1 MFCKNCGNELKN
13 KENICSKCGYEVST
27 GMIKNNVNKQKQQ
40 CKSCVRDITDE
51 EYNEYHGYCR
61 RCYEEFQR
69 NKKNDNK
76 GNNVKTFNVI
86 LKIAVY
92 IVAIIVVY
100 MFFDGAEGIRNAARN
115 MSNLRSVSGE
125 TIAEAYYQYY
135 GKFLYG
141 LETVIQALG
150 IGLGVIIAYIAK
162 KIDIYER
169 NK

>member
-13 KENICSKCGYEVST
+13 NEKICSKCGYEPAT
-27 GMIKNNVNKQKQQ
+27 GMIKNNANKTKKQ

-51 EYNEYHGYCR
+51 EYNKYKGYCSG
-61 RCYEEFQR
+61 CYKEIER
-69 NKKNDNK
+69 NKKYNNK
-76 GNNVKTFNVI
+76 GSNVKSFNVI
-86 LKIAVY
+86 LKIVVY
-92 IVAIIVVY
+92 ILAIVIVSMFFYVVY
-100 MFFDGAEGIRNAARN
+100 SIGNAAKS

-125 TIAEAYYQYY
+125 TVAEAYYQYY